1 MQNSPDLLTR
11 ALQHPTLR
19 EAELG
24 RRRARDGTDR
34 DVLAWVEATFGVC
47 IPAVA
52 CCPGHVAPAQ
62 AFCDALR
69 ARDQVAL
76 WIASRGFGG
85 KTFLLALL
93 AAANAIL
100 FETDVIILGGSGQ
113 QSLRVVEQLH
123 GLWAAG
129 QVPPAWLASAP
140 TFTKT
145 TFAWGNTIQ
154 ALKASQPAV
163 RGAHP
168 TRLLLDEIDEMEL
181 PILEAAQGQPMDRD
195 GVQAQTVM
203 SSTHQYPDGT
213 VTAMRRRAAEL
224 GWPVSEWCYRE
235 TLTPHGWLTAD
246 QVTRKRGELS
256 RTMWKTEYELQE
268 PSAEGRAIAPAA
280 VERMFDATLGTHIS
294 ASDLEHLWRGQPGP
308 PAARAWPDPAGAW
321 YCTGIDWAQKR
332 DYTVAVVVRCD
343 TTPLQVVA
351 GYRAQRRSWQ
361 VMTEHVG
368 ALLDEYPGPAAH
380 DATGGG
386 NAMGEFPALAPH
398 DQLQG
403 VTLVGRVRTDLFRNY
418 IGAIERHEIVCPRID
433 AFYTEHLYCGEDD
446 LFGSGHPPDTVVAMA
461 LAYHAFKTGRQ
472 YYRATI
478 LASETDPDKLHD
490 LQADL
495 DAAQV
500 YSPEQIDDFVERYL
514 DGAERDHLDPILD
527 ACVAVYLNDLDE
539 DGQVDFKGKAKAFV
553 RTYGF
558 LSCVLPYTYAPW
570 EKRSIFL
577 NFLISK
583 LPAPEEEDLSKGI
596 LDAIDM
602 DSYRV
607 EKRAVQQILLLD
619 ENAEIAPVPPSGG
632 GHVPEPELERL
643 SSILREFNDLFG
655 AIAWQD
661 TDRVK
666 EMITETIPF
675 RVAQDAAFKNA
686 RQNSDQDNARI
697 EHGKALTRVMT
708 ALIKD
713 DAELFKQFMDND
725 SFKRWMTETVFTLA
739 CKQAS

>member
-1 MQNSPDLLTR
+1 MTRRRPTARRTPARGGQQGYEPPVTRMRRDERILDLALERWSQRQIAAEVGLTQAGVSKALRRILTRQLATLTEEGEAYRTKLVLLAERRARAAREGHARSQADVTTRRQRKVAAGGGAAATTVVELDTQSAAGNPTYLAVEQRCDEFAAHLVGVYEPPRTPRGRAVTVPRSGHRSASASSAASRQTSLSVPMQNSPDLLTS
-11 ALQHPTLR
+11 ALQNPTLL

-24 RRRARDGTDR
+24 RRRARDGTDG
-34 DVLAWVEATFGVC
+34 DVLAWIEATFGVH

-69 ARDQVAL
+69 ARASVAL

-129 QVPPAWLASAP
+129 QIPPAWLASAP

-145 TFAWGNTIQ
+145 TLAWGNMIQ
-154 ALKASQPAV
+154 ALTASQTAV

-168 TRLLLDEIDEMEL
+168 TRLLLDEIDEMKL
-181 PILEAAQGQPMDRD
+181 PILEAAQGQPMDRN

-213 VTAMRRRAAEL
+213 VTAMRCRAAEL
-224 GWPVSEWCYRE
+224 DWPVYEWCYRE
-235 TLTPHGWLTAD
+235 TLKPHGWLTAD
-246 QVTRKRGELS
+246 QVERKRRELS
-256 RTMWKTEYELQE
+256 RTIWAVEYELQE
-268 PSAEGRAIAPAA
+268 PSAEGRAIHPAA
-280 VERMFDATLGTHIS
+280 VERMFDADRGTHIP
-294 ASDLEHLWRGQPGP
+294 AGDLEHRWRGQPGP
-308 PAARAWPDPAGAW
+308 PAERAWPDPAGAW

-332 DYTVAVVVRCD
+332 DDTVAVVVRCD

-351 GYRAQRRSWQ
+351 VYRAQRRSWQ

-403 VTLVGRVRTDLFRNY
+403 VTLVGRVRTDLFRND

-472 YYRATI
+472 PG
-478 LASETDPDKLHD
+478 D
-490 LQADL
+490 
-495 DAAQV
+495 
-500 YSPEQIDDFVERYL
+500 
-514 DGAERDHLDPILD
+514 
-527 ACVAVYLNDLDE
+527 
-539 DGQVDFKGKAKAFV
+539 
-553 RTYGF
+553 YG
-558 LSCVLPYTYAPW
+558 V
-570 EKRSIFL
+570 
-577 NFLISK
+577 
-583 LPAPEEEDLSKGI
+583 
-596 LDAIDM
+596 
-602 DSYRV
+602 
-607 EKRAVQQILLLD
+607 
-619 ENAEIAPVPPSGG
+619 
-632 GHVPEPELERL
+632 
-643 SSILREFNDLFG
+643 
-655 AIAWQD
+655 
-661 TDRVK
+661 
-666 EMITETIPF
+666 
-675 RVAQDAAFKNA
+675 
-686 RQNSDQDNARI
+686 
-697 EHGKALTRVMT
+697 
-708 ALIKD
+708 
-713 DAELFKQFMDND
+713 
-725 SFKRWMTETVFTLA
+725 TL
-739 CKQAS
+739 

>member
-1 MQNSPDLLTR
+1 MPNSPDLLTR
-11 ALQHPTLR
+11 ALQNPTLR

-24 RRRARDGTDR
+24 RRRARDGTDG
-34 DVLAWVEATFGVC
+34 DVLAWIEATFGVR

-69 ARDQVAL
+69 ARASVAL

-123 GLWAAG
+123 RLWAAG

-154 ALKASQPAV
+154 ALTASQTAV

-181 PILEAAQGQPMDRD
+181 PILEAAQGQPMDRN

-203 SSTHQYPDGT
+203 SSTHQHPDGT

-235 TLTPHGWLTAD
+235 TLKPHGWLTAD

-256 RTMWKTEYELQE
+256 RTMWDVEYELQE
-268 PSAEGRAIAPAA
+268 PSAEGRAIHPAA
-280 VERMFDATLGTHIS
+280 VERMFDATLGTHIP
-294 ASDLEHLWRGQPGP
+294 AGDLEHRWRGQPGP
-308 PAARAWPDPAGAW
+308 PAERAWPDPAGAW

-351 GYRAQRRSWQ
+351 VYRIATATVAGNDRATSARCSMSFRDPRCTMPP
-361 VMTEHVG
+361 V
-368 ALLDEYPGPAAH
+368 PATAI
-380 DATGGG
+380 
-386 NAMGEFPALAPH
+386 GEFPALAPH

-433 AFYTEHLYCGEDD
+433 AFYTEHKYCGEDD

-472 YYRATI
+472 PG
-478 LASETDPDKLHD
+478 D
-490 LQADL
+490 
-495 DAAQV
+495 
-500 YSPEQIDDFVERYL
+500 
-514 DGAERDHLDPILD
+514 
-527 ACVAVYLNDLDE
+527 
-539 DGQVDFKGKAKAFV
+539 
-553 RTYGF
+553 YGF
-558 LSCVLPYTYAPW
+558 
-570 EKRSIFL
+570 
-577 NFLISK
+577 
-583 LPAPEEEDLSKGI
+583 
-596 LDAIDM
+596 
-602 DSYRV
+602 
-607 EKRAVQQILLLD
+607 
-619 ENAEIAPVPPSGG
+619 
-632 GHVPEPELERL
+632 
-643 SSILREFNDLFG
+643 
-655 AIAWQD
+655 
-661 TDRVK
+661 
-666 EMITETIPF
+666 
-675 RVAQDAAFKNA
+675 
-686 RQNSDQDNARI
+686 
-697 EHGKALTRVMT
+697 
-708 ALIKD
+708 
-713 DAELFKQFMDND
+713 
-725 SFKRWMTETVFTLA
+725 TL
-739 CKQAS
+739 